1 MRLRNQLFFSLSALL
16 TVALVGLLLAIFSV
30 LHLTKQQSDAM
41 YRNLTIVES
50 TLSMG
55 HELSK
60 QTTLLLTES
69 LDEEAL
75 KTSDQRFHSL
85 LAKAA
90 ESAMNE
96 NDRQAVTEVR
106 RAYDR
111 YRPHLYTPELVR
123 NQLFTHDQF
132 TRSLAAVRDRLNN
145 VQMRYVNAVENTEQ
159 QTRESAWMITWL
171 LGAIGLAIVLIGLVT
186 AHSIARRFADPIETL
201 ANAADNIGLGN
212 FNVTLP
218 LSSIHELNA
227 LIRRFGLMAEALR
240 EFKNSDI
247 EALQAEQQ
255 RLQAVLDSIDD
266 GLLIF
271 DPRGRLEHYNPVA
284 QRQLDCKPSHLG
296 ELPSRLLHQEAL
308 DEQLQLVLQGASMNI
323 EADDLNITI
332 DDETRTLAFSMT
344 PISQGDDPVRGVVMV
359 LRDVTEQ
366 RTFERVR
373 SEFVLRASHELRT
386 PVTGMHMAFAL
397 LQERLDFPEDAREA
411 DLVRTVDEEMQRL
424 LLLINDLLNFS
435 RYQNG
440 LQQLELAPASIDQ
453 LLEQA
458 MHRFAPSAEE
468 KDIRL
473 ECEIE
478 PDLPRIALDRLQ
490 IERVLDNLLG
500 NALRHTQ
507 TGGTVRLQAARNNEQ
522 VLLAVVDNGDGIPYG
537 QQARVF
543 EPFVQVGNRKGGAGL
558 GLALCKEIVQLHGGR
573 IGVQSQPGQGTR
585 FYFSLP
591 Q

>member
-16 TVALVGLLLAIFSV
+16 TVALIGLLLAIFSV

-41 YRNLTIVES
+41 YRNLTMVEA

-60 QTTLLLTES
+60 QTTLLLSEV
-69 LDEEAL
+69 LDDEAL
-75 KTSDQRFHSL
+75 QESDKRFHRL

-111 YRPHLYTPELVR
+111 YRPHLYTPEMVR

-145 VQMRYVNAVENTEQ
+145 VQMRYVNAVENTER
-159 QTRESAWMITWL
+159 QTRENAWMVTWL
-171 LGAIGLAIVLIGLVT
+171 LGAIGLSIVLIGLVT
-186 AHSIARRFADPIETL
+186 AHSIARRFAEPIESL
-201 ANAADNIGLGN
+201 ADAADNIGKGN

-218 LSSIHELNA
+218 LPSIHELNA

-271 DPRGRLEHYNPVA
+271 NPEGRLEHFNPVA
-284 QRQLDCKPSHLG
+284 QRQLDCKHSHLG
-296 ELPSRLLHQEAL
+296 ELPSHLLHQEAL
-308 DEQLQLVLQGASMNI
+308 DEQMQLILRGAAMDTEANDLSINI
-323 EADDLNITI
+323 DG
-332 DDETRTLAFSMT
+332 ETRTLAFTMT
-344 PISQGDDPVRGVVMV
+344 PITQGDDPVRGVVMV

-397 LQERLDFPEDAREA
+397 LQESADYPKDSREA
-411 DLVRTVDEEMQRL
+411 DLMRTVDEEMQRL

-440 LQQLELAPASIDQ
+440 LQQLELAPESIDE

-458 MHRFAPSAEE
+458 LHRFIHSAAE
-468 KDIRL
+468 KDISL
-473 ECEIE
+473 ECELE
-478 PDLPRIALDRLQ
+478 AGLPRVALDRLQ
-490 IERVLDNLLG
+490 IERVLDNLIG
-500 NALRHTQ
+500 NALRHTHI
-507 TGGTVRLQAARNNEQ
+507 GGTIRLQAARNNEQ
-522 VLLAVVDNGDGIPYG
+522 VLLAIADNGDGIPYG

-543 EPFVQVGNRKGGAGL
+543 EPFVQIGKRKGGAGL

-573 IGVQSQPGQGTR
+573 IGVQSQPGKGTR

>member
-1 MRLRNQLFFSLSALL
+1 MKLRNQLFLSLSALL
-16 TVALVGLLLAIFSV
+16 TVALVGMLLAIFSV
-30 LHLTKQQSDAM
+30 LHLTKQQSEAM
-41 YRNLTIVES
+41 YRNLTIVEA

-60 QTTLLLTES
+60 QTTLLLTEV

-75 KTSDQRFHSL
+75 KQSDQRFQNL

-90 ESAMNE
+90 ESAIDE
-96 NDRQAVTEVR
+96 NDRQAVSEVR

-111 YRPHLYTPELVR
+111 YQPHLDSPAIMRT
-123 NQLFTHDQF
+123 QLFTHDQF
-132 TRSLAAVRDRLNN
+132 TRALAAVRDRLNN
-145 VQMRYVNAVENTEQ
+145 VQMRYVNAVESTEQ
-159 QTRESAWMITWL
+159 QTRESAWMVTWL

-186 AHSIARRFADPIETL
+186 AHSIARRFAEPIETL
-201 ANAADNIGLGN
+201 ADAAGEIGKGN

-218 LSSIHELNA
+218 LPSIHELNA
-227 LIRRFGLMAEALR
+227 LIHRFGLMAEALR

-271 DPRGRLEHYNPVA
+271 DPQGRLEHYNPVA

-296 ELPSRLLHQEAL
+296 EGPSRLLHQDTL
-308 DEQLQLVLQGASMNI
+308 DQQLQLILQGATMDT
-323 EADDLNITI
+323 EADDLSITI
-332 DDETRTLAFSMT
+332 DGESRILAFSLT
-344 PISQGDDPVRGVVMV
+344 PISQGDDPVRGAVMV

-397 LQERLDFPEDAREA
+397 LQERVNYPEDTREA
-411 DLVRTVDEEMQRL
+411 DLIRTVEEEMQRL

-440 LQQLELAPASIDQ
+440 LQQLELAPESIDE
-453 LLEQA
+453 LMDQA
-458 MHRFAPSAEE
+458 RQRSANITAA
-468 KDIRL
+468 KDITL
-473 ECEIE
+473 TCEVE
-478 PDLPRIALDRLQ
+478 PGLPRIPADRLQ
-490 IERVLDNLLG
+490 IERVLDNLIG
-500 NALRHTQ
+500 NAVRHTRN
-507 TGGTVRLQAARNNEQ
+507 GGSIRLQAVRQNEQ
-522 VLLAVVDNGDGIPYG
+522 VLLAVVDNGEGIPYG

-543 EPFVQVGNRKGGAGL
+543 EPFVQIGKRKGGAGL
-558 GLALCKEIVQLHGGR
+558 GLALCKEIIQLHGGR
-573 IGVQSQPGQGTR
+573 IGVQSQPGHGTR